1 MSEVVVVVLGR
12 AKPGR
17 GDEAVAAF
25 QKVAVPTHAEE
36 GCITYAVHRVAGDED
51 RIVLVERW
59 VSREALDEHLQ
70 TPHLLAF
77 RADSADVWAEPME
90 ILIVDAVEAADAAKG
105 YLGGAA

>member
-25 QKVAVPTHAEE
+25 QDVAVPTLAVV
-36 GCITYAVHRVAGDED
+36 GCIACAVLRVAGDPD

-59 VSREALDEHLQ
+59 ASREALDEHLT
-70 TPHLLAF
+70 TPHLVGF
-77 RADSADVWAEPME
+77 RESSHDLWAEPME
-90 ILIVDAVEAADAAKG
+90 ILLVDPVEAADAGKG
-105 YLGGAA
+105 YLGGA